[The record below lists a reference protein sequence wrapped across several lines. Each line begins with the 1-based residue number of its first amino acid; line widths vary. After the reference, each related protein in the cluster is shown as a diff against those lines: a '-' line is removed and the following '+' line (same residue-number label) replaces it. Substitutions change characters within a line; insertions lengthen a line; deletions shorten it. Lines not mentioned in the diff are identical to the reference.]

1 TISALPLSPCAWI
14 VTVRDG
20 SAGPPRVIDPAVE
33 RQRQPGPRS
42 RDRPLCW
49 PAAMPPD
56 PRQSF
61 LVLMVDQLAAAWL
74 PFYGHRVVSA
84 PHLSELAAGATVFDS
99 AYTPFP
105 LCAPARSAMITGR
118 FASRIGVF
126 DNAAELGATTP
137 TLAHALR
144 DAGYHTAV
152 AGKMH
157 FVGPDQLHGFE
168 ERLTTDIYP
177 ADVDW
182 TPDWSRP
189 LDQPL
194 PWYHTM
200 ESVLEPGICA
210 ASMQVDYD
218 DEVCFR
224 ATRKLYDLARHRPEQ
239 PFFLF
244 VSFTSPHDPWELPAR
259 YWERYRRE
267 EIDDPAVPVLPL
279 DEIDPH
285 SRRLR
290 AMCQVDDARLTPEQ
304 VRRARHGYYA
314 AISYVD
320 ERIGEVLGALRD
332 SGLGDRTTVLF
343 CADHGE
349 MLGER
354 GLWYKMSFLEQSA
367 RIPLLVRRP
376 PALGGAPSRVV
387 EPVSLR
393 DFAPTVLELA
403 GLGAD
408 AIAGPGDGVSLVP
421 ALGGGTTPSHVV
433 VSEYEAEGVQAP
445 AAMARSGPH
454 KLIVSLED
462 PDLLYDLSADP
473 RELHD
478 LASRADAR
486 PLIERLAGEI
496 DERLDLREIDGRV
509 RESQRERH
517 LISRALHRGVGPVW
531 DHEPRFDAGEQ
542 YIRNRDDMYE
552 LQRRARLETRPV
564 D

>member
-1 TISALPLSPCAWI
+1 MAPDARPC
-14 VTVRDG
+14 
-20 SAGPPRVIDPAVE
+20 
-33 RQRQPGPRS
+33 
-42 RDRPLCW
+42 
-49 PAAMPPD
+49 
-56 PRQSF
+56 F

-74 PFYGHRVVSA
+74 PFHGHRVVIA

-105 LCAPARSAMITGR
+105 LCAPARAAMLTGR

-126 DNAAELGATTP
+126 DNAAEMRTTTP

-152 AGKMH
+152 SGKMH

-182 TPDWSRP
+182 TPDWDRP
-189 LDQPL
+189 LDRPL
-194 PWYHTM
+194 SWYHTM
-200 ESVLEPGICA
+200 ESVLEPGVCA
-210 ASMQVDYD
+210 TSMQVDYD

-224 ATRKLYDLARHRPEQ
+224 ATRKLHDLARHRPEQ

-259 YWERYRRE
+259 YWERYRRD
-267 EIDDPAVPVLPL
+267 EIGDPTVPALPL
-279 DEIDPH
+279 DELDPH

-290 AMCQVDDARLTPEQ
+290 AMCQVDEAKLTPEQ

-332 SGLGDRTTVLF
+332 SGLEDRTTVVF
-343 CADHGE
+343 CSDHGE

-367 RIPLLVRRP
+367 RVPLLVRRP
-376 PALGGAPSRVV
+376 GPNGDGVPARVAT
-387 EPVSLR
+387 PVSLL

-403 GLGAD
+403 GLRAD

-421 ALGGGTTPSHVV
+421 ALGGATSPSHPVF
-433 VSEYEAEGVQAP
+433 SEYEAEGVQAP
-445 AAMARSGPH
+445 AAMFRSGTH
-454 KLIVSLED
+454 KLIVSLQD
-462 PDLLYDLSADP
+462 PDLLYDLSVDP
-473 RELHD
+473 LELRN
-478 LASRADAR
+478 LASSPEAEPA
-486 PLIERLAGEI
+486 IERLRHEI
-496 DERLDLREIDGRV
+496 ETRLDLREIDGRV
-509 RESQRERH
+509 RESQRERR
-517 LISRALHRGVGPVW
+517 LISQALHKGVAPSW
-531 DHEPRFDAGEQ
+531 DHEPRLDAAEQ

-564 D
+564 E